1 MLFPSDKRE
10 QTSGPASE
18 KEHKETSSWWRK
30 RLMLLLDQQ
39 RISDAKALRDE
50 FILK

>member
-10 QTSGPASE
+10 QTGGPASE
-18 KEHKETSSWWRK
+18 KEHKETSSWWRN
-30 RLMLLLDQQ
+30 RLILLLDQQ
-39 RISDAKALRDE
+39 RIGDAKALRGE